1 MKLTIEKLKNL
12 ISEVVKEN
20 QMTLVEEIAYMDEQ
34 AVFDALAGKNFG
46 GEKIST
52 LGIMSGQNPDA
63 IQMSPEE
70 NEKRRVALEAMID
83 SMGLDAIRVGGVFE
97 GNRED
102 SLLIINPHK
111 AGGETAGIT
120 VKKDSDENPIPY
132 VGDMKRDASAVMDKL
147 NQKFGQWGY
156 VLGSKNPDAAVN
168 EMNFEMIQMDKYT
181 DRFADDVDE
190 LPGEEEYEDL
200 HHGEDYMQ
208 QPLASSPDAAA
219 YGKPAPGSK
228 VATGIQNVP
237 QDQEDFY
244 SYVQDPK
251 KKNKQGK
258 KFGIPL
264 YEVKVGR
271 KIFRIKRKK

>member
-1 MKLTIEKLKNL
+1 MKLTRETLKDL
-12 ISEVVKEN
+12 IKQVIKEN
-20 QMTLVEEIAYMDEQ
+20 QMVMIEEISYLDEQ
-34 AVFDALAGKNFG
+34 AVFNALAGKDFS

-63 IQMSPEE
+63 IEMSPEE
-70 NEKRRVALEAMID
+70 NEQRRLALEAMVN

-102 SLLIINPHK
+102 SLLIVNPHK
-111 AGGETAGIT
+111 AGGETAGVQT
-120 VKKDSDENPIPY
+120 SKDKPSF
-132 VGDMKRDASAVMDKL
+132 VGDLKRDASAVMDKL

-156 VLGSKNPDAAVN
+156 VLGSKNPDAPTN
-168 EMNFEMIQMDKYT
+168 KMNFEMIQMDKYS
-181 DRFADDVDE
+181 DRFADDTEE

-208 QPLASSPDAAA
+208 NPLASPEAAA
-219 YGKPAPGSK
+219 FGKKAAGSK
-228 VATGIQNVP
+228 IAKGIQQVP
-237 QDQEDFY
+237 DDQKDFY

-251 KKNKQGK
+251 KKDKQGK

-264 YEVKVGR
+264 YEVKVGKR
-271 KIFRIKRKK
+271 LLRIKRRK

>member
-1 MKLTIEKLKNL
+1 MKLTRLKLKEL
-12 ISEVVKEN
+12 IKTVIKEN
-20 QMTLVEEIAYMDEQ
+20 QMSLVEEISYMDEK
-34 AVFDALAGKNFG
+34 AVFDALAGKDFA

-63 IQMSPEE
+63 IEMSPEE
-70 NEKRRVALEAMID
+70 NEKRRLALEAMVE

-111 AGGETAGIT
+111 AGGETAGIQT
-120 VKKDSDENPIPY
+120 KKDKPDFI
-132 VGDMKRDASAVMDKL
+132 GDLKRDASAVMDKL

-156 VLGSKNPDAAVN
+156 VLGSKNPDAAVS

-181 DRFADDVDE
+181 DRFADDVEE

-200 HHGEDYMQ
+200 HHGEEYMQ
-208 QPLASSPDAAA
+208 QPLGSSPDAAA

-228 VATGIQNVP
+228 VARGIESVP
-237 QDQEDFY
+237 QDQKDFY

-271 KIFRIKRKK
+271 KIFRIKRRK